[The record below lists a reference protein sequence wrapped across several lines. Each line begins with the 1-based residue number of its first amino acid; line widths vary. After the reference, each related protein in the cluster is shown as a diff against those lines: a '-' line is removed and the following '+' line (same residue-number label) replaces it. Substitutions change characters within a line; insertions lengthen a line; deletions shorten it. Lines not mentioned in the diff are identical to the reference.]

1 MAEYTLKYIN
11 HRAECD
17 AEAFVNDCEEHYH
30 RQLHLVADQIAANC
44 KRKPVVL
51 LNGPSSSGKTT
62 TNDRLGRI
70 LELAGIHA
78 HMISM
83 DDYYRTSGTYDIPF
97 DKENGVNDLE
107 SPECM
112 DLDLLRDHLTRLV
125 AGEEIMVPRF
135 DFETRTSHRNDRPV
149 QLHKDEIVM
158 IEGIHAFNPVI
169 MGDLEKHAT
178 SVYLSVASVLLTDH
192 NIRVEPHM
200 LRFLRRAMRD
210 SLFRSSPVEY
220 TLKQWNSVRRGERL
234 YISPY
239 RGQADLTVDTYLP
252 YETNILMQYLSEKL
266 QVEEKMLEQ
275 ADLAPLS
282 AILDKVSP
290 SRICRRIRFCMSL
303 SAEKC
308 PDSCFLAGYEV

>member
-30 RQLHLVADQIAANC
+30 RQLHLVADQIVANC

-70 LELAGIHA
+70 LELAGIHT

-97 DKENGVNDLE
+97 DKENGVSDLE

-135 DFETRTSHRNDRPV
+135 DFETRTSHRNERAV

-178 SVYLSVASVLLTDH
+178 SVYLSVASVLLTDR
-192 NIRVEPHM
+192 NVRVEPHM

-266 QVEEKMLEQ
+266 QGEECMLEQ

-290 SRICRRIRFCMSL
+290 IDYKPYMP
-303 SAEKC
+303 E
-308 PDSCFLAGYEV
+308 DSVLHEFIG

>member
-30 RQLHLVADQIAANC
+30 RQLHLVADQIVANC

-97 DKENGVNDLE
+97 DKENGVSDLE

-135 DFETRTSHRNDRPV
+135 DFETRTSHRNERAV

-178 SVYLSVASVLLTDH
+178 SVYLSVASVLLTDR
-192 NIRVEPHM
+192 NVRIEPHM

-266 QVEEKMLEQ
+266 QGEECMLEQ

-290 SRICRRIRFCMSL
+290 IDYKPYMP
-303 SAEKC
+303 E
-308 PDSCFLAGYEV
+308 DSVLHEFIG

>member
-135 DFETRTSHRNDRPV
+135 DFETRTSHRNERAV

-178 SVYLSVASVLLTDH
+178 SVYLSVASVLLTDR
-192 NIRVEPHM
+192 NVRIEPHM

-290 SRICRRIRFCMSL
+290 IDYKPYMP
-303 SAEKC
+303 E
-308 PDSCFLAGYEV
+308 DSVLHEFIG

>member
-11 HRAECD
+11 HRAEHD
-17 AEAFVNDCEEHYH
+17 AEAFVHDCEEGYH

-44 KRKPVVL
+44 KRKPIVL
-51 LNGPSSSGKTT
+51 INGPSSSGKTT
-62 TNDRLGRI
+62 TNDRIGRI

-97 DKENGVNDLE
+97 DEENGVNDLE

-125 AGEEIMVPRF
+125 AGEEILVPRF
-135 DFETRTSHRNDRPV
+135 DFETRISHRNDRAV

-169 MGDLEKHAT
+169 MGELEKHAT
-178 SVYLSVASVLLTDH
+178 SVYLSVASVILTDR
-192 NIRVEPHM
+192 NVRVEPYM
-200 LRFLRRAMRD
+200 LRFLRRAVRD
-210 SLFRSSPVEY
+210 SLFRCTSIEH

-239 RGQADLTVDTYLP
+239 RGQADLMVDTYLP
-252 YETNILMQYLSEKL
+252 YETNILMQHIGRALHG
-266 QVEEKMLEQ
+266 EEEALER
-275 ADLAPLS
+275 ADLAPLGS
-282 AILDKVSP
+282 ILDAVAPIDYKP
-290 SRICRRIRFCMSL
+290 YMP
-303 SAEKC
+303 E
-308 PDSCFLAGYEV
+308 DSVLHEFIG

>member
-1 MAEYTLKYIN
+1 
-11 HRAECD
+11 
-17 AEAFVNDCEEHYH
+17 
-30 RQLHLVADQIAANC
+30 
-44 KRKPVVL
+44 
-51 LNGPSSSGKTT
+51 
-62 TNDRLGRI
+62 
-70 LELAGIHA
+70 
-78 HMISM
+78 M

-97 DKENGVNDLE
+97 DEENGVNDLE

-192 NIRVEPHM
+192 NVRVEPHM
-200 LRFLRRAMRD
+200 LRFLRRAVRD

-266 QVEEKMLEQ
+266 QGEEKMLEQ

-290 SRICRRIRFCMSL
+290 IDYKPYMP
-303 SAEKC
+303 E
-308 PDSCFLAGYEV
+308 DSVLHEFIG

>member
-44 KRKPVVL
+44 KRKP
-51 LNGPSSSGKTT
+51 
-62 TNDRLGRI
+62 GRI

-97 DKENGVNDLE
+97 DEENGVNDLE

-135 DFETRTSHRNDRPV
+135 DFETRTSHRNERAV

-210 SLFRSSPVEY
+210 SLFRSSPVEH

-266 QVEEKMLEQ
+266 QGEERMLEQ

-282 AILDKVSP
+282 AILDRVSP
-290 SRICRRIRFCMSL
+290 IDYKPYMP
-303 SAEKC
+303 E
-308 PDSCFLAGYEV
+308 DSVLHEFIG

>member
-44 KRKPVVL
+44 KRKPIVL
-51 LNGPSSSGKTT
+51 INGPSSSGKTT

-290 SRICRRIRFCMSL
+290 IDYKPYMP
-303 SAEKC
+303 E
-308 PDSCFLAGYEV
+308 DSVLHEFIG

>member
-97 DKENGVNDLE
+97 DEENGVNDLE

-135 DFETRTSHRNDRPV
+135 DFETRTSHRNERAV

-178 SVYLSVASVLLTDH
+178 SVYLSVASVLLTDR
-192 NIRVEPHM
+192 NVRIEPHM

-266 QVEEKMLEQ
+266 QGEECMLEQ

-282 AILDKVSP
+282 AILDRVSP
-290 SRICRRIRFCMSL
+290 IDYKPYMP
-303 SAEKC
+303 E
-308 PDSCFLAGYEV
+308 DSVLHEFIG

>member
-11 HRAECD
+11 YRAECD
-17 AEAFVNDCEEHYH
+17 AEAFVNDCEEQYH

-97 DKENGVNDLE
+97 DKENGVSDLE

-135 DFETRTSHRNDRPV
+135 DFETRTSHRNERAV

-178 SVYLSVASVLLTDH
+178 SVYLSVASVLLTDR
-192 NIRVEPHM
+192 NVRIEPHM

-266 QVEEKMLEQ
+266 QGEECMLEQ

-290 SRICRRIRFCMSL
+290 IDYKPYMP
-303 SAEKC
+303 E
-308 PDSCFLAGYEV
+308 DSVLHEFIG

>member
-17 AEAFVNDCEEHYH
+17 AEAFVNDCEEQYH

-97 DKENGVNDLE
+97 DEENGVNDLE

-135 DFETRTSHRNDRPV
+135 DFETRTSHRNERAV

-178 SVYLSVASVLLTDH
+178 SVYLSVASVLLTDR
-192 NIRVEPHM
+192 NVRVEPHM

-290 SRICRRIRFCMSL
+290 IDYKPYMP
-303 SAEKC
+303 E
-308 PDSCFLAGYEV
+308 DSVLHEFIG

>member
-51 LNGPSSSGKTT
+51 INGPSSSGKTT

-135 DFETRTSHRNDRPV
+135 DFETRTSHRNDRAV

-266 QVEEKMLEQ
+266 QGEECMLEQ

-290 SRICRRIRFCMSL
+290 IDYKPYMP
-303 SAEKC
+303 E
-308 PDSCFLAGYEV
+308 DSVLHEFVG

>member
-44 KRKPVVL
+44 KRKPIVL
-51 LNGPSSSGKTT
+51 INGPSSSGKTT

-97 DKENGVNDLE
+97 DKENGVSDLE

-135 DFETRTSHRNDRPV
+135 DFETRTSHRNERAV

-178 SVYLSVASVLLTDH
+178 SVYLSVASVLLTDR

-266 QVEEKMLEQ
+266 QGEECMLEQ

-282 AILDKVSP
+282 AILDRVSP
-290 SRICRRIRFCMSL
+290 IDYKPYMP
-303 SAEKC
+303 E
-308 PDSCFLAGYEV
+308 DSVLHEFIG

>member
-44 KRKPVVL
+44 KRKPIVL
-51 LNGPSSSGKTT
+51 INGPSSSGKTT

-192 NIRVEPHM
+192 NVRVEPHM
-200 LRFLRRAMRD
+200 LRFLRRAVRD

-266 QVEEKMLEQ
+266 QDEERMLEQ

-290 SRICRRIRFCMSL
+290 IDYKPYMP
-303 SAEKC
+303 E
-308 PDSCFLAGYEV
+308 DSVLHEFIG

>member
-11 HRAECD
+11 HRAEHD
-17 AEAFVNDCEEHYH
+17 AEAFVHDCEEGYH
-30 RQLHLVADQIAANC
+30 RQLHLVADQIATNC
-44 KRKPVVL
+44 KRKPIVL
-51 LNGPSSSGKTT
+51 INGPSSSGKTT

-97 DKENGVNDLE
+97 DEENGVNDLE
-107 SPECM
+107 SPDCM

-125 AGEEIMVPRF
+125 AGEEILVPRF
-135 DFETRTSHRNDRPV
+135 DFETRISHRNDRAV
-149 QLHKDEIVM
+149 QLHKDEVVM

-169 MGDLEKHAT
+169 MGELEKHAT
-178 SVYLSVASVLLTDH
+178 SVYLSVASVILTDR
-192 NIRVEPHM
+192 NVRVEPYM
-200 LRFLRRAMRD
+200 MRFLRRAVRD
-210 SLFRSSPVEY
+210 SLFRSTSIEH

-252 YETNILMQYLSEKL
+252 YETNILMQHIGRALHGEK
-266 QVEEKMLEQ
+266 EALER
-275 ADLAPLS
+275 ADLAPLAS
-282 AILDKVSP
+282 IQDAVAPIDYKP
-290 SRICRRIRFCMSL
+290 YMP
-303 SAEKC
+303 E
-308 PDSCFLAGYEV
+308 DSVLHEFIG